1 VAKAGRLSIDNF
13 PMSFENLSCQQS
25 ASGQILGEK
34 VDKASILTKNLP
46 FLSTKLLR
54 ELEKL

>member
-1 VAKAGRLSIDNF
+1 VPKPVASIDDF
-13 PMSFENLSCQQS
+13 SMSFENLSRQQS